1 MPCRLVV
8 RPLSDT
14 SVTEPFER
22 SYCKDVIQIGR
33 QDSSDVQ
40 LRDTRRLISGRHAE
54 IRNKDRKFILVDVG
68 SKNGTHLNGQRLIVG
83 KEYLLDQEDRITIGD
98 FIIQCY
104 PLDPTEGQP
113 PAAEIRADS
122 MTTSIPNVKQEAL
135 ELIETLHRTY
145 WEHIEA
151 DSKERKSLLMEAI
164 RKALRDLDEVGAKRM
179 LNLVESR
186 FPEPEYQQQK
196 ILQGSSNQSME
207 CSTNEYELWKTAFQG
222 VLKIAGR
229 YFHELDTLKSPQ
241 AISELIERLDR
252 ILAMMLGCLANS
264 IKGRKQFEQEF
275 DVEATR
281 IFSWKPNPI
290 KLAEGDREIGE
301 YLLNWRKGKPLD
313 KVVSDLEDAFTD
325 LALHQMGLMA
335 GFKEGLRGLLKEMD
349 PGSLEAEAQASPFT
363 LGPFKIPC
371 RFRPLLSWAAW
382 NRFKERY
389 RELSEKEVK
398 TFETIWG
405 PFFAK
410 GYMSVQK
417 RKKAS

>member
-1 MPCRLVV
+1 M
-8 RPLSDT
+8 
-14 SVTEPFER
+14 TEQFEH
-22 SYCKDVIQIGR
+22 SYDKDVIRIGR

-40 LRDTRRLISGRHAE
+40 LRDVRRLISGRHAE
-54 IRNKDRKFILVDVG
+54 IRQKDHNFILVDVG
-68 SKNGTHLNGQRLIVG
+68 SKNGTQLNGQRLMVG
-83 KEYLLDQEDRITIGD
+83 KEYPLNRDDQITIGD
-98 FIIQCY
+98 FIIQFN
-104 PLDPTEGQP
+104 PLDPAEGQP
-113 PAAEIRADS
+113 RPAEIRADS
-122 MTTSIPNVKQEAL
+122 IRTSIPNTNQEVQ
-135 ELIETLHRTY
+135 ELIEVLNRTY

-151 DSKERKSLLMEAI
+151 DPKERESVLVETL
-164 RKALRDLDEVGAKRM
+164 RKALHGQDEVSAKRM
-179 LNLVESR
+179 LDLVESR

-196 ILQGSSNQSME
+196 ILQGPPNQSPE
-207 CSTNEYELWKTAFQG
+207 CSPKEYELYRTAFQG
-222 VLKIAGR
+222 ILKIAGR
-229 YFHELDTLKSPQ
+229 YFQELDTLKSPE
-241 AISELIERLDR
+241 AVAEFIERLSR
-252 ILAMMLGCLANS
+252 TLAVMLGCLANS

-281 IFSWKPNPI
+281 ILSWKPNPI

-301 YLLNWRKGKPLD
+301 YLLNWRKGEPLD

-335 GFKEGLRGLLKEMD
+335 GFKEGLRELLKKMD
-349 PGSLEAEAQASPFT
+349 PGSLEAEAQANPFT

-371 RFRPLLSWAAW
+371 RFRPLVSWAAW

-410 GYMSVQK
+410 GYLSVQK